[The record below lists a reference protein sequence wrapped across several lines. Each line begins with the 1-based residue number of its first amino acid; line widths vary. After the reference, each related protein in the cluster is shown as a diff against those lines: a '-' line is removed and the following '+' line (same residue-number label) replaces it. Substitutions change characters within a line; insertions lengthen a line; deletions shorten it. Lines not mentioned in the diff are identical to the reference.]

1 MTKPPELSGEQFTIQ
16 DSHQEVINNKSK
28 VDLLRPGIQIRDN
41 LEHVGFFQRMEVV
54 DGKPYLRISF
64 GRVDHI
70 VPLSSIGKRY
80 HLVSST

>member
-1 MTKPPELSGEQFTIQ
+1 MTKPPELSGEQVTLPPIQ
-16 DSHQEVINNKSK
+16 GTVINNRSI
-28 VDLLRPGIQIRDN
+28 VDLLRPGTQIRDN
-41 LEHVGFFQRMEVV
+41 LEHVGSFQRMEVV
-54 DGKPYLRISF
+54 EGRPYIRISF